1 MKLNLFGCVLTT
13 LAMIL
18 ISVVTFMMVGKYVAL
33 PETSSF
39 VFSVFWGILSV
50 FLPTLLGLKAKKE
63 ETRKYLLNQQFISS
77 IAITVIFCLLAY
89 NTFGKN
95 VSTANSLQVLIPVL
109 IGGILHKIIH
119 KGLVKH
125 EHDT

>member
-18 ISVVTFMMVGKYVAL
+18 ISVVTFMMVGKYVTL
-33 PETSSF
+33 PQSF
-39 VFSVFWGILSV
+39 VFAISVLLGITFVLV
-50 FLPTLLGLKAKKE
+50 PTLLGFAAKKE
-63 ETRKYLLNQQFISS
+63 ETRKYLLNQQFFGS

-95 VSTANSLQVLIPVL
+95 VSTANSLQMLIPIL
-109 IGGILHKIIH
+109 IGGILSKIIH
-119 KGLVKH
+119 KGLVKY
-125 EHDT
+125 DT